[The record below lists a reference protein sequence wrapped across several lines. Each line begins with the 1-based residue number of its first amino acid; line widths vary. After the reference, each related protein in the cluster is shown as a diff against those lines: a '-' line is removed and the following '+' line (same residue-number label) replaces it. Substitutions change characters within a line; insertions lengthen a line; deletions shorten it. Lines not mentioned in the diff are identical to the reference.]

1 MRYILEQ
8 DTNEKTRTFILLMFL
23 YLPDETLEVESTHNH
38 FRVKNRF
45 KLELIQSHFKV
56 ALSLMAPD

>member
-1 MRYILEQ
+1 
-8 DTNEKTRTFILLMFL
+8 MFL

-56 ALSLMAPD
+56 ALFLMAPD